1 MVLCKWFQ
9 VSTVSAPKIAG
20 GSHNCERFCRIFIAS
35 GRGLMANSVAYRA
48 SIAAAIL
55 AALAVAAPPNVIAFN
70 AASGNLIA
78 NGDFS
83 ANASAFVVS
92 PGYINT
98 GNVSGIAGQN
108 PPAPTGWT
116 VGPGQNTVG
125 VNGSDTGFYKSAT
138 NGGAPFAPASTAG
151 VRDFVFL
158 QNRGVFASQ
167 TVTTATG
174 QTYTLTYDA
183 AARINETSDVLKV
196 VLIDTA
202 TGKQIAT
209 REPAIRQGAFRPFA
223 LQFTAPSAS
232 TRVEFLN
239 NSPAKSDNTVDVSNV
254 ALVKGAQRALLSLD
268 TQISPPQVKSITV
281 RVNRTVVFD
290 GQCVVVSAMAER
302 FKGTGDVPFAPASLA
317 DVGDFAFIQNGGNG
331 PANSISQTVATTT
344 GKPYRLTYDAAA
356 RGGEASDRLEVVI
369 TDAANGRRIITQTPA
384 IADTA
389 FQHFSLKF
397 TAPSAS
403 TRIEF
408 LNKSVVGTGLT
419 VDVSNVVLTAAGA
432 GGARANLIANGDF
445 SANAARFINAPGYAR
460 DYPNPNTLQDWVT
473 GRGSMTVGV
482 NVARIVLPI
491 PVSGL
496 KVRAMVNGQPWCA
509 SEMTLPSGV
518 AHLLLPL
525 PEVGANVI
533 TVRGGSVTSAP
544 VTVQVERRRFKIITD
559 PKHLI
564 GMDYET
570 WFGPGYAQWGYE
582 EAIPILGHYSSLDP
596 RVLRQQ
602 TLWFNQ
608 MGINFVEL
616 DWTNNLVRP
625 FPGAAAREC
634 IAAENALFHLYARMR
649 QHPKIVIMVGPE
661 HNLWV
666 NNHSTPYT
674 GPWFEKQLNYLYA
687 HYINNP
693 KYRNMYLHYHGKP
706 LLMCYLNGPRFAR
719 PPVIH
724 DPRFTIR
731 FMGAWLQYTKEQ
743 RYGVWSWYD
752 QKATPTFY
760 HGKAEALT
768 VTDGYPGIHSPGGLN
783 NWLSPDAGGKNYGET
798 YRTQWRVA
806 DKYLPHFLFLC
817 QWNEFEPPDQYNANL
832 SNDMEPTL
840 MTEPGSHRPS
850 GWGFFYNNL
859 TRREIRRYHRLI
871 AARRMAHTGVAGK

>member
-1 MVLCKWFQ
+1 MLRQCFRSFHGVPAM
-9 VSTVSAPKIAG
+9 SPIG
-20 GSHNCERFCRIFIAS
+20 
-35 GRGLMANSVAYRA
+35 
-48 SIAAAIL
+48 IAATIL
-55 AALAVAAPPNVIAFN
+55 AVLAGLTVAAPPNVIAFN

-83 ANASAFVVS
+83 ANAAAYTAN
-92 PGYINT
+92 PGYD
-98 GNVSGIAGQN
+98 GNGN

-125 VNGSDTGFYKSAT
+125 VNGSNTEFYKDAT
-138 NGGAPFAPASTAG
+138 NGGAPFAPVSTVG
-151 VRDFVFL
+151 IRDFVFL
-158 QNRGVFASQ
+158 QNRGIFASQ
-167 TVTTATG
+167 TVATVVG

-183 AARINETSDVLKV
+183 AERINDTSALLKV
-196 VLIDTA
+196 VLINTA
-202 TGKQIAT
+202 TGRRITT
-209 REPAIRQGAFRPFA
+209 RIPRIGQAAFRPFA
-223 LQFTAPSAS
+223 LQFTAPSSS
-232 TRVEFLN
+232 TRIEFLN
-239 NSPAKSDNTVDVSNV
+239 DSPAKSDNTVDVSNV
-254 ALVKGAQRALLSLD
+254 AVVKGAQRALLSLD
-268 TQISPPQVKSITV
+268 TQISPPSVKAIAV
-281 RVNRTVVFD
+281 RVNRKAVFD

-302 FKGTGDVPFAPASLA
+302 FKVVADVPFAPASMVG
-317 DVGDFAFIQNGGNG
+317 VGDFAFIQNGGGG

-344 GKPYRLTYDAAA
+344 GNSYKLAYDAAA
-356 RGGEASDRLEVVI
+356 RRGETSDSLEVI
-369 TDAANGRRIITQTPA
+369 LTDASNDRQIITQTPA

-389 FQHFSLKF
+389 FNHFSLKF

-408 LNKSVVGTGLT
+408 LNKSAVGTGLT
-419 VDVSNVVLTAAGA
+419 VDVSNVALTAAGA

-445 SANAARFINAPGYAR
+445 SANAAGFINTPGYA
-460 DYPNPNTLQDWVT
+460 PNPNSIRGWLA
-473 GRGSMTVGV
+473 GRGSLTVGV
-482 NVARIVLPI
+482 NGAGIVFPI

-496 KVRAMVNGQPWCA
+496 KVRAYVNGKPWCA
-509 SEMTLPSGV
+509 GERTLPSGV

-533 TVRGGSVTSAP
+533 TVRGGKVTSAP
-544 VTVQVERRRFKIITD
+544 VTVRVKRRRFKMITD

-570 WFGPGYAQWGYE
+570 WFGPGYAQWGHE
-582 EAIPILGHYSSLDP
+582 EAIPILGQYSSLDP

-602 TLWFNQ
+602 TLWFNE

-616 DWTNNLVRP
+616 DWTNNLTKP
-625 FPGAAAREC
+625 FPDSAAREC
-634 IAAENALFHLYARMR
+634 IAAENALFHLYAHMR

-661 HNLWV
+661 HNLWL

-687 HYINNP
+687 HYIHNP
-693 KYRNMYLHYHGKP
+693 KYRNIYLRYHGKP
-706 LLMCYLNGPRFAR
+706 LLMCYLNGPRFGR

-724 DPRFTIR
+724 DSRFTIR
-731 FMGAWLQYTKEQ
+731 FMGAWLQLTREE
-743 RYGVWSWYD
+743 RYGAWSWYD

-768 VTDGYPGIHSPGGLN
+768 VTDGYPGVNPPRTGGNLN
-783 NWLSPDAGGKNYGET
+783 YWLSPDAGGKNYGET

-806 DKYLPHFLFLC
+806 DKYMPHFLFLC
-817 QWNEFEPPDQYNANL
+817 QWNEFEPPDQYSVNL

-840 MTEPGSHRPS
+840 MTEPGSHRSS

-859 TRREIRRYHRLI
+859 TRREIQRYHRIIQAL
-871 AARRMAHTGVAGK
+871 RGSR